1 MIGYSRKVL
10 LDIDNPKLLPELLV
24 KLPFVARK
32 LELSVLTLSYCY
44 SSSRRGFHVVIFFK
58 ELLSPM
64 LTIILQVMLGSD
76 WRRETFNLVRVRN
89 LRRAPAFWQSRWNV
103 LYGDKWRT
111 GT

>member
-1 MIGYSRKVL
+1 MIGSARQIL
-10 LDIDNPKLLPELLV
+10 LDIDDPELLPELLV

-32 LELSVLTLSYCY
+32 LELRVLTLSYCY
-44 SSSRRGFHVVIFFK
+44 SCSRRGFHVVISFK

-64 LTIILQVMLGSD
+64 LIVILQTMLGSD

-89 LRRAPAFWQSRWNV
+89 LRRAPVFWQSRWNT